1 MKKYYYILKDTKK
14 RGYNVEQEIYLHT
27 RDGMEYIGVNYYN
40 TATFKGSDSEA
51 FNFLKENGFFKLTKK
66 QEKELTE
73 IELKSINSG
82 YFTYT
87 LREKNILNIN
97 SL

>member
-1 MKKYYYILKDTKK
+1 MKKYYYILKETKK
-14 RGYNVEQEIYLHT
+14 RGYNVEQVIYLHKK
-27 RDGMEYIGVNYYN
+27 DGIEYIGDNYYN
-40 TATFKGSDSEA
+40 TASYRGAESEA

-82 YFTYT
+82 YFHYI
-87 LREKNILNIN
+87 LREKDILNIK